1 MAPIT
6 LSLAAAALT
15 DITADTVIH
24 AALGIEAR
32 LAADFCGQVAQAHE
46 EKTYRFDTMCRKFEV
61 LDLILNDLYQT
72 RRIELPVLHTLKG
85 HVQVQL
91 SQLCATQDQNLQE
104 YRTILGV
111 KQHFDQEKAK
121 QETLV
126 HDMEVR
132 EIVMLAVRD
141 ELLQR
146 EAGVEDTLLQ
156 GVDLSF

>member
-6 LSLAAAALT
+6 LSLVAAALT
-15 DITADTVIH
+15 EITADTVRH

-32 LAADFCGQVAQAHE
+32 LAADFCGQLAQAHE
-46 EKTYRFDTMCRKFEV
+46 ERTYRFDTLCREFEV
-61 LDLILNDLYQT
+61 LELILNELHQT
-72 RRIELPVLHTLKG
+72 GRIELPVLYTLKG

-126 HDMEVR
+126 HDMQVR

-146 EAGVEDTLLQ
+146 EAGVEDTLLH